1 MTYLDYIN
9 FAGALVAFFIAARIV
24 SVDRAIRESHRWS
37 WRALTAVA
45 LLLAAMLLLELAPKI
60 GVEIPAAALAVVES
74 LLVVTLIAGFYFL
87 YVRERVG
94 VALLR
99 DTAATQ
105 SDRSH
110 RLQAILELGTG
121 LRASH
126 GVEEVAQ
133 RAGDAVHDTL
143 NYRENAIYLL
153 DPDDDAF
160 VPVVVIGGDDSY
172 DEQIRSKRI
181 PLRVV
186 KGLLKEEFRSGN
198 VYFVDHRFYHWT
210 PEEQEYFPSADF
222 QCPGPGHFHPE
233 DGLFVPLLDHDDRV
247 IGLFD
252 LYNPVD
258 GRVPAPETFQVLE
271 IFANVT
277 AVAIENARYSASL
290 QRLAI
295 TDGLTGL
302 YNHRHFQEML
312 ATEVERGLRYGST
325 FTLLMLDLDFFKSVN
340 DRLGHQR
347 GDEVLRRV
355 SEVLMEAARSSDFVA
370 RYGGE
375 EFIMILP
382 ETPARQAETVAQRVR
397 QGVKEIILD
406 VPNPPEISVSIGMA
420 DFPFCGKERESLI
433 AAADAALM
441 FAKRSGRDMVTHFSA
456 VTPLEFD
463 GSALEGL
470 AYRLEDADLV
480 TLEAL
485 AAAVDARDQ
494 FDRAHSAR
502 VVETVEKIVGPLG
515 LDRND
520 ADIVRA
526 AARIYDVGKLVIP
539 IEVLNRT
546 DGLGEIELEAI
557 RRHPDVGRLLLEST
571 MKLAHLLPVVGH
583 HHERWDGEGYPKG
596 LKGEEI
602 PLAAR
607 VIAICD
613 AYQAM
618 VSDRP
623 YRKALS
629 RDEAVAELR
638 ANAGTQFDPDLIER
652 FIAAA
657 CGETAETGQD

>member
-1 MTYLDYIN
+1 VVVTYLDYMGYH
-9 FAGALVAFFIAARIV
+9 GALAAF
-24 SVDRAIRESHRWS
+24 
-37 WRALTAVA
+37 
-45 LLLAAMLLLELAPKI
+45 LAA
-60 GVEIPAAALAVVES
+60 GRAAWAVGG
-74 LLVVTLIAGFYFL
+74 LLVVVVVGVSFL
-87 YVRERVG
+87 YLRER
-94 VALLR
+94 ARLARLD
-99 DTAATQ
+99 DTATTH
-105 SDRSH
+105 SERSQ
-110 RLQAILELGTG
+110 RLQAVLELGTG

-126 GVEEVAQ
+126 SVEEVA
-133 RAGDAVHDTL
+133 RMAGDAVHDTL

-153 DPDDDAF
+153 DPDDDTF
-160 VPVVVIGGDDSY
+160 VPVVVIGGDESY
-172 DEQIRSKRI
+172 DEGIRGRRI
-181 PLRVV
+181 PLQVV
-186 KGLLKEEFRSGN
+186 KGLLKEEFRTGN

-210 PEEQEYFPSADF
+210 AEEQEYFPSADF
-222 QCPGPGHFHPE
+222 DYPGPGHFHPE

-277 AVAIENARYSASL
+277 VTAIENARYSASL

-302 YNHRHFQEML
+302 HNHRHFQEIL
-312 ATEVERGLRYGST
+312 SHEVERGLRYGST
-325 FTLLMLDLDFFKSVN
+325 FTLLMMDLDFFKNVN

-347 GDEVLRRV
+347 GDDVLRRV
-355 SEVLMEAARSSDFVA
+355 SEVITVAARSSDFVA

-375 EFIMILP
+375 EFVMILP
-382 ETPARQAETVAQRVR
+382 ETPSRQAEAVAQRVR
-397 QGVKEIILD
+397 QGVKRIVLE
-406 VPNPPEISVSIGMA
+406 VPNPPDLSISIGVA

-456 VTPLEFD
+456 VTPLDFD
-463 GSALEGL
+463 SAALEGL
-470 AYRLEDADLV
+470 TFRLEGADLV

-485 AAAVDARDQ
+485 AAAVDARDT
-494 FDRAHSAR
+494 FDRGHTAR
-502 VVETVEKIVGPLG
+502 VVETVEKIIGPLG
-515 LDRND
+515 LDESDR
-520 ADIVRA
+520 DIVRA

-546 DGLGEIELEAI
+546 DGLGDVEREAI
-557 RRHPDVGRLLLEST
+557 RRHPDVGRSLLEST

-583 HHERWDGEGYPKG
+583 HHECWDGSGYPGG

-629 RDEAVAELR
+629 GEEVIAELR
-638 ANAGTQFDPDLIER
+638 AGAGTQFDPDLVER
-652 FIAAA
+652 FIAAVGA
-657 CGETAETGQD
+657 SGV

>member
-9 FAGALVAFFIAARIV
+9 FAGAMVAFFIVARIV
-24 SVDRAIRESHRWS
+24 SVDPLVRESHRWS
-37 WRALTAVA
+37 WRALTAAAV
-45 LLLAAMLLLELAPKI
+45 LLAVLLLLELAPKI
-60 GVEIPAAALAVVES
+60 GYEIPSIALTVVET
-74 LLVVTLIAGFYFL
+74 LLVATLIAGFYFL
-87 YVRERVG
+87 YIRERAG
-94 VALLR
+94 LARLR
-99 DTAATQ
+99 DTATTQ

-126 GVEEVAQ
+126 SMEEVAQ
-133 RAGDAVHDTL
+133 KAGDAVHDTL

-153 DPDDDAF
+153 DPDDDDAF
-160 VPVVVIGGDDSY
+160 LPVAVIGGDESY
-172 DEQIRSKRI
+172 DEEIRGKRI
-181 PLRVV
+181 PMRVV
-186 KGLLKEEFRSGN
+186 KGLLKEEFRTGN

-210 PEEQEYFPSADF
+210 AEEQEYFPSADF
-222 QCPGPGHFHPE
+222 DCPGPGYFHPE

-277 AVAIENARYSASL
+277 AAAIENARYSASL

-302 YNHRHFQEML
+302 YNHRHFQETL

-325 FTLLMLDLDFFKSVN
+325 FTLLMMDLDFFKNVN

-355 SEVLMEAARSSDFVA
+355 AEVIMAAARSSDFVA

-397 QGVKEIILD
+397 QGVKEIVLD
-406 VPNPPEISVSIGMA
+406 VPNPPEVSISIGMA

-463 GSALEGL
+463 GSALESL

-485 AAAVDARDQ
+485 ASAVDARDQ
-494 FDRAHSAR
+494 FDRGHSAR

-515 LDRND
+515 LDESD
-520 ADIVRA
+520 CDIVRA

-546 DGLGEIELEAI
+546 GGLGPIEREAI
-557 RRHPDVGRLLLEST
+557 RRHPDVGRSLLECT

-623 YRKALS
+623 YRKALGQE
-629 RDEAVAELR
+629 EAVAELR

-652 FIAAA
+652 FIAAV
-657 CGETAETGQD
+657 AETDG

>member
-1 MTYLDYIN
+1 MTYLDYMGYH
-9 FAGALVAFFIAARIV
+9 GALAAF
-24 SVDRAIRESHRWS
+24 
-37 WRALTAVA
+37 
-45 LLLAAMLLLELAPKI
+45 LAA
-60 GVEIPAAALAVVES
+60 GRAAWAVGG
-74 LLVVTLIAGFYFL
+74 LLVVVVVGVSFL
-87 YVRERVG
+87 YLRER
-94 VALLR
+94 ARLARLD
-99 DTAATQ
+99 DTATTH
-105 SDRSH
+105 SERSQ
-110 RLQAILELGTG
+110 RLQAVLELGTG

-126 GVEEVAQ
+126 SVEEVA
-133 RAGDAVHDTL
+133 RMAGDAVHDTL

-153 DPDDDAF
+153 DPDDDTF
-160 VPVVVIGGDDSY
+160 VPVVVIGGDESY
-172 DEQIRSKRI
+172 DEGIRGRRI
-181 PLRVV
+181 PLQVV
-186 KGLLKEEFRSGN
+186 KGLLKEEFRTGN

-210 PEEQEYFPSADF
+210 AEEQEYFPSADF
-222 QCPGPGHFHPE
+222 DYPGPGHFHPE

-277 AVAIENARYSASL
+277 VTAIENARYSASL

-302 YNHRHFQEML
+302 HNHRHFQEIL
-312 ATEVERGLRYGST
+312 SHEVERGLRYGST
-325 FTLLMLDLDFFKSVN
+325 FTLLMMDLDFFKNVN

-347 GDEVLRRV
+347 GDDVLRRV
-355 SEVLMEAARSSDFVA
+355 SEVITVAARSSDFVA

-375 EFIMILP
+375 EFVMILP
-382 ETPARQAETVAQRVR
+382 ETPSRQAEAVAQRVR
-397 QGVKEIILD
+397 QGVKRIVLE
-406 VPNPPEISVSIGMA
+406 VPNPPDLSISIGVA

-456 VTPLEFD
+456 VTPLDFD
-463 GSALEGL
+463 SAALEGL
-470 AYRLEDADLV
+470 TFRLEGADLV

-485 AAAVDARDQ
+485 AAAVDARDT
-494 FDRAHSAR
+494 FDRGHTAR
-502 VVETVEKIVGPLG
+502 VVETVEKIIGPLG
-515 LDRND
+515 LDESDR
-520 ADIVRA
+520 DIVRA

-546 DGLGEIELEAI
+546 DGLGDVEREAI
-557 RRHPDVGRLLLEST
+557 RRHPDVGRSLLEST

-583 HHERWDGEGYPKG
+583 HHECWDGSGYPGG

-629 RDEAVAELR
+629 GEEVIAELR
-638 ANAGTQFDPDLIER
+638 AGAGTQFDPDLVER
-652 FIAAA
+652 FIAAV
-657 CGETAETGQD
+657 GESDV

>member
-1 MTYLDYIN
+1 MTYLDYMGYH
-9 FAGALVAFFIAARIV
+9 GALAAF
-24 SVDRAIRESHRWS
+24 
-37 WRALTAVA
+37 
-45 LLLAAMLLLELAPKI
+45 LAA
-60 GVEIPAAALAVVES
+60 GRAAWAVGG
-74 LLVVTLIAGFYFL
+74 LLVVVVVGVSFL
-87 YVRERVG
+87 YLRER
-94 VALLR
+94 ARLARLD
-99 DTAATQ
+99 DTATTH
-105 SDRSH
+105 SERSQ
-110 RLQAILELGTG
+110 RLQAVLELGTG

-126 GVEEVAQ
+126 SVEEVA
-133 RAGDAVHDTL
+133 RMAGDAVHDTL

-153 DPDDDAF
+153 DPDDDTF
-160 VPVVVIGGDDSY
+160 VPVVVIGGDESY
-172 DEQIRSKRI
+172 DEGIRGRRI
-181 PLRVV
+181 PLQVV
-186 KGLLKEEFRSGN
+186 KGLLKEEFRTGN

-210 PEEQEYFPSADF
+210 AEEQEYFPSADF
-222 QCPGPGHFHPE
+222 DYPGPGHFHPE

-277 AVAIENARYSASL
+277 VTAIENARYSASL

-302 YNHRHFQEML
+302 HNHRHFQEIL
-312 ATEVERGLRYGST
+312 SHEVERGLRYGST
-325 FTLLMLDLDFFKSVN
+325 FTLLMMDLDFFKNVN

-347 GDEVLRRV
+347 GDDVLRRV
-355 SEVLMEAARSSDFVA
+355 SEVITVAARSSDFVA

-375 EFIMILP
+375 EFVMILP
-382 ETPARQAETVAQRVR
+382 ETPSRQAEAVAQRVR
-397 QGVKEIILD
+397 QGVKRIVLE
-406 VPNPPEISVSIGMA
+406 VPNPPDLSISIGVA

-456 VTPLEFD
+456 VTPLDFD
-463 GSALEGL
+463 SAALEGL
-470 AYRLEDADLV
+470 TFRLEGADLV

-485 AAAVDARDQ
+485 AAAVDARDT
-494 FDRAHSAR
+494 FDRGHTAR
-502 VVETVEKIVGPLG
+502 VVETVEKIIGPLG
-515 LDRND
+515 LDESDR
-520 ADIVRA
+520 DIVRA

-546 DGLGEIELEAI
+546 DGLGDVEREAI
-557 RRHPDVGRLLLEST
+557 RRHPDVGRSLLEST

-583 HHERWDGEGYPKG
+583 HHECWDGSGYPGG

-629 RDEAVAELR
+629 GEEVIAELR
-638 ANAGTQFDPDLIER
+638 AGAGTQFDPDLVER
-652 FIAAA
+652 FIAAVGA
-657 CGETAETGQD
+657 SGV

>member
-1 MTYLDYIN
+1 VTYLDYMGYH
-9 FAGALVAFFIAARIV
+9 GALAAF
-24 SVDRAIRESHRWS
+24 
-37 WRALTAVA
+37 
-45 LLLAAMLLLELAPKI
+45 LAA
-60 GVEIPAAALAVVES
+60 GRAAWAVGG
-74 LLVVTLIAGFYFL
+74 LLVVVVVGVSFL
-87 YVRERVG
+87 YLRER
-94 VALLR
+94 ARLARLD
-99 DTAATQ
+99 DTATTH
-105 SDRSH
+105 SERSQ
-110 RLQAILELGTG
+110 RLQAVLELGTG

-126 GVEEVAQ
+126 SVEEVA
-133 RAGDAVHDTL
+133 RMAGDAVHDTL

-153 DPDDDAF
+153 DPDDDTF
-160 VPVVVIGGDDSY
+160 VPVVVIGGDESY
-172 DEQIRSKRI
+172 DEGIRGRRI
-181 PLRVV
+181 PLQVV
-186 KGLLKEEFRSGN
+186 KGLLKEEFRTGN

-210 PEEQEYFPSADF
+210 AEEQEYFPSADF
-222 QCPGPGHFHPE
+222 DYPGPGHFHPE

-277 AVAIENARYSASL
+277 VTAIENARYSASL

-302 YNHRHFQEML
+302 HNHRHFQEIL
-312 ATEVERGLRYGST
+312 SHEVERGLRYGST
-325 FTLLMLDLDFFKSVN
+325 FTLLMMDLDFFKNVN

-347 GDEVLRRV
+347 GDDVLRRV
-355 SEVLMEAARSSDFVA
+355 SEVITVAARSSDFVA

-375 EFIMILP
+375 EFVMILP
-382 ETPARQAETVAQRVR
+382 ETPSRQAEAVAQRVR
-397 QGVKEIILD
+397 QGVKRIVLE
-406 VPNPPEISVSIGMA
+406 VPNPPDLSISIGVA

-456 VTPLEFD
+456 VTPLDFD
-463 GSALEGL
+463 SAALEGL
-470 AYRLEDADLV
+470 TFRLEGADLV

-485 AAAVDARDQ
+485 AAAVDARDT
-494 FDRAHSAR
+494 FDRGHTAR
-502 VVETVEKIVGPLG
+502 VVETVEKIIGPLG
-515 LDRND
+515 LDESDR
-520 ADIVRA
+520 DIVRA

-546 DGLGEIELEAI
+546 DGLGDVEREAI
-557 RRHPDVGRLLLEST
+557 RRHPDVGRSLLEST

-583 HHERWDGEGYPKG
+583 HHECWDGSGYPGG

-629 RDEAVAELR
+629 GEEVIAELR
-638 ANAGTQFDPDLIER
+638 AGAGTQFDPDLVER
-652 FIAAA
+652 FIAAVGA
-657 CGETAETGQD
+657 SGV

>member
-1 MTYLDYIN
+1 MTYLDYMGYH
-9 FAGALVAFFIAARIV
+9 GALAAF
-24 SVDRAIRESHRWS
+24 
-37 WRALTAVA
+37 
-45 LLLAAMLLLELAPKI
+45 LAA
-60 GVEIPAAALAVVES
+60 GRAAWAVGG
-74 LLVVTLIAGFYFL
+74 LLVVVVVGVSFL
-87 YVRERVG
+87 YLRER
-94 VALLR
+94 ARLARLD
-99 DTAATQ
+99 DTATTH
-105 SDRSH
+105 SERSQ
-110 RLQAILELGTG
+110 RLQAVLELGTG

-126 GVEEVAQ
+126 SVEEVA
-133 RAGDAVHDTL
+133 RMAGDAVHDTL

-153 DPDDDAF
+153 DPDDDTF
-160 VPVVVIGGDDSY
+160 VPVVVIGGDESY
-172 DEQIRSKRI
+172 DEGIRGRRI
-181 PLRVV
+181 PLQVV
-186 KGLLKEEFRSGN
+186 KGLLKEEFRTGN

-210 PEEQEYFPSADF
+210 AEEQEYFPSADF
-222 QCPGPGHFHPE
+222 DYPGPGHFHPE

-277 AVAIENARYSASL
+277 VTAIENARYSASL

-302 YNHRHFQEML
+302 HNHRHFQEIL
-312 ATEVERGLRYGST
+312 SHEVARGLRYGST
-325 FTLLMLDLDFFKSVN
+325 FTLLMMDLDFFKNVN

-347 GDEVLRRV
+347 GDDVLRRV
-355 SEVLMEAARSSDFVA
+355 SEVITVAARSSDFVA

-375 EFIMILP
+375 EFVMILP
-382 ETPARQAETVAQRVR
+382 ETPSRQAEAVAQRVR
-397 QGVKEIILD
+397 QGVKRIVLE
-406 VPNPPEISVSIGMA
+406 VPNPPDLSISIGVA

-456 VTPLEFD
+456 VTPLDFD
-463 GSALEGL
+463 SAALEGL
-470 AYRLEDADLV
+470 TFRLEGADLV

-485 AAAVDARDQ
+485 AAAVDARDT
-494 FDRAHSAR
+494 FDRGHTAR
-502 VVETVEKIVGPLG
+502 VVETVEKIIGPLG
-515 LDRND
+515 LDESDR
-520 ADIVRA
+520 DIVRA

-546 DGLGEIELEAI
+546 DGLGDVEREAI
-557 RRHPDVGRLLLEST
+557 RRHPDVGRSLLEST

-583 HHERWDGEGYPKG
+583 HHECWDGSGYPGG

-629 RDEAVAELR
+629 GEEVIAELR
-638 ANAGTQFDPDLIER
+638 AGAGTQFDPDLVER
-652 FIAAA
+652 FIAAVGA
-657 CGETAETGQD
+657 SGV